1 MASLE
6 SRIIGVAPT
15 LHIWRLQRLPVR
27 GRAAAATIDEYAKR
41 EKICD
46 VFSIVPIYF
55 YDNGV
60 GVRVCKDAHAAAPPW
75 RLCRGRGLN
84 ASATWEGKRK
94 SPVLTDAIIWHSSR
108 IESEKQDRQLHGT

>member
-1 MASLE
+1 MSVADHKSKCVN
-6 SRIIGVAPT
+6 SDGCGVIGKPNHWSCSY
-15 LHIWRLQRLPVR
+15 LIWRVQRLPVL

-60 GVRVCKDAHAAAPPW
+60 GVRVGKDAQPPPPPW
-75 RLCRGRGLN
+75 RLCRGLN
-84 ASATWEGKRK
+84 ASAT
-94 SPVLTDAIIWHSSR
+94 
-108 IESEKQDRQLHGT
+108 